1 MSSATSGVSN
11 NLMESLRQSY
21 DRLADEYSRRMFN
34 ELSNKP
40 LDRELLNRF
49 VSEVAGQREICDI
62 GCGPGH
68 VARYL
73 RDAGARVFGLDL
85 SPRMLEQA
93 RGLSPDIRFQEGDI
107 MALDFPD
114 GTLAGIVAFYI
125 ICNIPKESLPIVFR
139 EMEGVLQPDGLLLIS
154 FHNGDEVIHENERWG
169 KAISMDSFLYQSSVI
184 RQYLERSGFLIEDL
198 IEREPYAPDIEYQS
212 RRTYIFAR
220 KRK

>member
-1 MSSATSGVSN
+1 
-11 NLMESLRQSY
+11 
-21 DRLADEYSRRMFN
+21 MFN

-40 LDRELLNRF
+40 LDRKLLNRF
-49 VSEVAGQREICDI
+49 VSEVEGKGEVCDI

-68 VARYL
+68 IARYL

-107 MALDFPD
+107 MGLDFPD
-114 GTLAGIVAFYI
+114 GTLAGIVAFYV
-125 ICNIPKESLPIVFR
+125 ICNIPKESLQIVFR
-139 EMEGVLQPDGLLLIS
+139 EMERVLQPDGLLLIS

-169 KAISMDSFLYQSSVI
+169 KAISMDSFLYQPLVI
-184 RQYLERSGFLIEDL
+184 RQYLEGSEFLIEDL
-198 IEREPYAPDIEYQS
+198 IERGPYAPDIEYQS